1 MIAPYRLYL
10 QKRVTIDFYDTSSN
24 QCEAK
29 VYQLLNL
36 INLGTSFTEMI
47 YTIGRYYVK
56 EYEHVIDFNIVLA
69 ADIKFLYTEMIDLIK
84 RPASESFLL
93 EIELA
98 HEKMYIIFYNCYFHS
113 YIRSNVPRWILTD
126 YKTSLKNVE
135 KTA

>member
-10 QKRVTIDFYDTSSN
+10 QKRVTLDFYDTAASES
-24 QCEAK
+24 EAK

-69 ADIKFLYTEMIDLIK
+69 ADIKFLYTEMVDLIK
-84 RPASESFLL
+84 RPASESFLY

-98 HEKMYIIFYNCYFHS
+98 HEKMYIIFYNCYFHT
-113 YIRSNVPRWILTD
+113 YVRSNVPRWILTD
-126 YKTSLKNVE
+126 SKNSAKYVE

>member
-1 MIAPYRLYL
+1 
-10 QKRVTIDFYDTSSN
+10 
-24 QCEAK
+24 
-29 VYQLLNL
+29 
-36 INLGTSFTEMI
+36 
-47 YTIGRYYVK
+47 
-56 EYEHVIDFNIVLA
+56 
-69 ADIKFLYTEMIDLIK
+69 
-84 RPASESFLL
+84 L